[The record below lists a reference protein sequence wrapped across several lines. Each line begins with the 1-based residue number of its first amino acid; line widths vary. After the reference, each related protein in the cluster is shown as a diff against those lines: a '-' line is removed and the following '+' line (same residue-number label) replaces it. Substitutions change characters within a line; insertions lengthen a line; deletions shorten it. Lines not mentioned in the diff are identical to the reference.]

1 MRTAEARA
9 QAPSRAM
16 ASDLDL
22 KLRSAGNTRDVDT
35 NNYEN

>member
-16 ASDLDL
+16 AGDLDL
-22 KLRSAGNTRDVDT
+22 DSHSAGKTRGVDT
-35 NNYEN
+35 NNYQN